1 MSFAP
6 SVNMS
11 FNPLM
16 LTLYSLLLDATHLQ
30 VPNHRLDNRPAILVL
45 TSFQILK
52 RLGSLVERVVMAR
65 HLADV
70 TELTGSQESEGVGV
84 GVAVSEDTDEV
95 DFGEE
100 RGAAGKSEDFG
111 AHTDEKDLGTD
122 SSGLEKKSHL
132 LARVYLPWIKN
143 RRENSP

>member
-1 MSFAP
+1 
-6 SVNMS
+6 
-11 FNPLM
+11 M